1 MAIYQQCSLV
11 QKKENK
17 KVLNQF
23 DKDFWSMLDEL
34 FLEYKL
40 EIDRPKG
47 SIHPKHNNY
56 IYPLDYGFL
65 RGTVSSDG
73 AGIDVWV
80 GTSEVY
86 KPVAIISSVD
96 IIKGDSEIKILYA
109 CTESEIDLIY
119 KEHNRSDGMKG
130 LLSIR

>member
-1 MAIYQQCSLV
+1 M
-11 QKKENK
+11 
-17 KVLNQF
+17 LNQF

-34 FLEYKL
+34 FSEYKL

-47 SIHPKHNNY
+47 STHPKYNSY
-56 IYPLDYGFL
+56 VYPLDYGFL
-65 RGTVSSDG
+65 QGTVSSDG
-73 AGIDVWV
+73 SGIDVWV
-80 GTSEVY
+80 GTSEIN

-96 IIKGDSEIKILYA
+96 VIKGDSEIKILYG

-130 LLSIR
+130 LLSRRY

>member
-23 DKDFWSMLDEL
+23 DKEFWSMLDEL

-47 SIHPKHNNY
+47 SIHPKYNNY

-119 KEHNRSDGMKG
+119 KEHNRTDGMKG